1 MRSGS
6 IRSGQLTPG
15 SFDLVIKV
23 IEVQLE
29 IFHDFPTQIWHWISH
44 DITGMMIKS
53 LQIQLI

>member
-29 IFHDFPTQIWHWISH
+29 ILLLRFGTGYHMISL
-44 DITGMMIKS
+44 G
-53 LQIQLI
+53 